1 MSFGLKN
8 AETTYQRLVNYMFTD
23 QFGKT
28 MEVYINHLVVKSEKK
43 EDHLVH
49 LVETFEII
57 RKFNMRLN
65 PKRCNFGVELGKLL
79 GQMVS
84 KRGIE
89 ANPTKI
95 KDILY
100 MSAPRNIKEVQ
111 RLAGRPVAHKFISD
125 GG

>member
-8 AETTYQRLVNYMFTD
+8 AETTYQRMVNYMFTD

-111 RLAGRPVAHKFISD
+111 RLAGRLVAHKFISD

>member
-111 RLAGRPVAHKFISD
+111 RLARRLVAHKFISD